1 MSTLIKTFDIPAE
14 VRKQAWKY
22 TSLELY
28 YDKMVGKGNKNGDI
42 TWYFKEYMTVQW
54 TPASLATQFA
64 QLIFT
69 TTETDVGRVLG
80 KGNLNNIIDVNKIP
94 FCSGMFSYA
103 VANDYCKN
111 LYLEVKKVFEE
122 YKSKESEISAG
133 NTVVQEVSAA
143 DEIAKFKGLLD
154 QGIISQ
160 EEFDAKKKQ
169 LLGL

>member
-1 MSTLIKTFDIPAE
+1 MSTLLKTFDVPAN
-14 VRKQAWKY
+14 VRKQASKY

-28 YDKMVGKGNKNGDI
+28 DDKMVGKGSKNGDI

-64 QLIFT
+64 QFIFT
-69 TTETDVGRVLG
+69 TKETGVGRMIG
-80 KGNLNNIIDVNKIP
+80 NGNLNNFVDINKIP
-94 FCSGMFSYA
+94 FCSGMFSYQT
-103 VANDYCKN
+103 ANDYCKN
-111 LYLEVKKVFEE
+111 LYLEVKKVFDE
-122 YKSKESEISAG
+122 YKAKESDISVG
-133 NTVVQEVSAA
+133 NTIVQEVSSA
-143 DEIAKFKGLLD
+143 DEIKKFKELLD